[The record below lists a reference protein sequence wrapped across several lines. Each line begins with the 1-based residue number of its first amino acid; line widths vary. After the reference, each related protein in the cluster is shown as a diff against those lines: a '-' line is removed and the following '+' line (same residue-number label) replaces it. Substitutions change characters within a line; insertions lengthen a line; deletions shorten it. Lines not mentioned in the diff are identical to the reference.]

1 MYIKKKGENVIIK
14 YDQKYLLKKMRCTC
28 RKKNLVYQ
36 GPYQLRI
43 LRKVVTSP
51 APGYDPDTI
60 FYVETD
66 DHKYKGI
73 LEVTPREYDKGKVG
87 QYYGRGG
94 VVFNIKKEDC
104 YYMSKY
110 DSASLAIRK
119 AVNWSRIRIVFLV
132 IVILLFIDTIIL
144 FLLPL
149 FK

>member
-1 MYIKKKGENVIIK
+1 
-14 YDQKYLLKKMRCTC
+14 MRYTC
-28 RKKNLVYQ
+28 RKKYLEYQ

-66 DHKYKGI
+66 DHKYNGI
-73 LEVTPREYDKGKVG
+73 LEVTSKEYDKGKVG

-94 VVFNIKKEDC
+94 VVLNNKKENC

-119 AVNWSRIRIVFLV
+119 AVNWSRFRIVFLV
-132 IVILLFIDTIIL
+132 IVILLFIETIIL
-144 FLLPL
+144 FFLPL
-149 FK
+149 FR